1 MWRTKLCGLFGCQQR
16 AELKLA
22 GGEATAFRQL
32 LELGCGEKVVLDG
45 GLEEL
50 MSLGR
55 MAHRY
60 QLELVQCAVEDAV
73 LSRHLTVESCGSVLA
88 GSFGNGL
95 ERLARAG
102 PELVLRE
109 FDAFSRTD
117 GLMALDEEVLGSLL
131 DDDELTSEREERV
144 FEALVRWM
152 KAGSDGRGL
161 RGEGLLL
168 KIRFPFMDSM
178 YLADLASRPAVDGAG
193 LDGLLLD
200 SSTLRGVPRH
210 LWAGRQLRF
219 LDARALAPRGRV
231 RWEDYAAAG
240 GGERRL
246 AAGQWVCR
254 VAAHGGYVCG
264 GLRDGSIRVWGRS
277 TLEEER
283 TLIGHTSHVWALLW
297 ARGRLVSGSLDR
309 SVRVWDVAAGR
320 CEGVLEGHTDR
331 VTALAESGGRLLSG
345 SWDGTVRVWRAEGA
359 ASAWRC
365 EGSLN
370 GGSAVYSLAAWGG
383 RAASG
388 SDDGGI
394 RIWEVETG
402 ALERTLAGHT
412 NTVYALAVA
421 GRRLI
426 RAAAPPATRRC
437 GSGPRRRGG
446 ARRRC
451 GPTPPSRRCSV
462 LRLAVAGS
470 TLVGGSYAEPSSPL
484 DRHEVRV
491 WDLETLQP
499 LHALRQPAGRA
510 VRGLVSDGG
519 EVWGAVGRRVVV
531 WGWRG

>member
-1 MWRTKLCGLFGCQQR
+1 MLTSVLQMQSLLNEEALNDVNIYYGYVVLLSLLQKRGYPQRSDIWILTFHFWLSISNGTMLQKKLEFYQPTETNRIPRCRDTKEAADKANGFLLSLLSPVWRTKLCGLFGCQQR

-88 GSFGNGL
+88 GSCGNGL

-102 PELVLRE
+102 RELALRE

-277 TLEEER
+277 TLEKER
-283 TLIGHTSHVWALLW
+283 TLIGHTSHVWTLLW
-297 ARGRLVSGSLDR
+297 ARGRLVSSSLDR
-309 SVRVWDVAAGR
+309 SARVWDVSAG
-320 CEGVLEGHTDR
+320 
-331 VTALAESGGRLLSG
+331 
-345 SWDGTVRVWRAEGA
+345 
-359 ASAWRC
+359 
-365 EGSLN
+365 
-370 GGSAVYSLAAWGG
+370 
-383 RAASG
+383 
-388 SDDGGI
+388 
-394 RIWEVETG
+394 
-402 ALERTLAGHT
+402 
-412 NTVYALAVA
+412 
-421 GRRLI
+421 
-426 RAAAPPATRRC
+426 
-437 GSGPRRRGG
+437 
-446 ARRRC
+446 
-451 GPTPPSRRCSV
+451 
-462 LRLAVAGS
+462 
-470 TLVGGSYAEPSSPL
+470 
-484 DRHEVRV
+484 
-491 WDLETLQP
+491 
-499 LHALRQPAGRA
+499 
-510 VRGLVSDGG
+510 
-519 EVWGAVGRRVVV
+519 
-531 WGWRG
+531 